1 MIRLL
6 YAIVRVAPILMAI
19 GCGDDGGT
27 AGPCLLVRLDNVTT
41 AQPSK
46 VTAFFTV
53 DTCEG
58 APVTGLTSSGVEIR
72 EDGTRLSATDSQ
84 QRLVRQPDVFRVH
97 TILVLDLTRSMI
109 VGNQLTALQDAAKQM
124 VRSLVAVGP
133 EQYLAVYTFDGAL
146 AMQKVQDFT
155 NDGAALELAITRIS
169 NRQCTTSPDCVG
181 MPDRSTCATG
191 SGTGLCVD
199 ESTNLYGAVIDGI
212 TALDASLTALNL
224 VPFKIGNFVIFTD
237 SADQAMRKSRSDAVA
252 KAQATTS
259 AVFAVSIGGDAD
271 RDFLNVIAQEGTAHA
286 TTLGDLP
293 AATTQIEDIIKAETG
308 RHYLL
313 EYCSPK
319 RAGSHTLALKVT
331 AGENNA
337 TGEAS
342 RNYSAANFTSGCS
355 L

>member
-1 MIRLL
+1 
-6 YAIVRVAPILMAI
+6 
-19 GCGDDGGT
+19 
-27 AGPCLLVRLDNVTT
+27 
-41 AQPSK
+41 
-46 VTAFFTV
+46 
-53 DTCEG
+53 
-58 APVTGLTSSGVEIR
+58 
-72 EDGTRLSATDSQ
+72 
-84 QRLVRQPDVFRVH
+84 
-97 TILVLDLTRSMI
+97 
-109 VGNQLTALQDAAKQM
+109 
-124 VRSLVAVGP
+124 
-133 EQYLAVYTFDGAL
+133 
-146 AMQKVQDFT
+146 
-155 NDGAALELAITRIS
+155 
-169 NRQCTTSPDCVG
+169 
-181 MPDRSTCATG
+181 
-191 SGTGLCVD
+191 
-199 ESTNLYGAVIDGI
+199 
-212 TALDASLTALNL
+212 
-224 VPFKIGNFVIFTD
+224 
-237 SADQAMRKSRSDAVA
+237 VA

-342 RNYSAANFTSGCS
+342 RNFSAANFTSGCS